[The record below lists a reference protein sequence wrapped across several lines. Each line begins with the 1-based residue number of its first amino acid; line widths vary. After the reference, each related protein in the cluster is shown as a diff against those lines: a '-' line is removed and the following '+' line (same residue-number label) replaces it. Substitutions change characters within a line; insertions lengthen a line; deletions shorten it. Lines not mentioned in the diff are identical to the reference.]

1 MKDLLEIYVQV
12 PLYLKLLLIFWA
24 ICLIGF
30 VISYPLALYYSVRNF
45 FGLDNKKNKP
55 SKF

>member
-12 PLYLKLLLIFWA
+12 PIYLKLLLIFWA
-24 ICLIGF
+24 VCF
-30 VISYPLALYYSVRNF
+30 ISFCIAYPFALYHSVREF
-45 FGLDNKKNKP
+45 FGWNDKNKP